1 MQFKPVWLNLV
12 CWYKRGIDLSWKKK
26 KSNSKMLK
34 PILTLIMN
42 PGITVVNP
50 KTNLPFEKQKKL
62 VLWIW
67 RYQQRG
73 LQWNI
78 FLCSG
83 IVQNCISAPFVLQF
97 SRLRMNSIFLKNVH
111 YLREARF
118 QFSSP
123 PPQPLELRAQGL
135 LWSKDGIHTLR
146 FYGKNSIHADTE

>member
-1 MQFKPVWLNLV
+1 M
-12 CWYKRGIDLSWKKK
+12 KKQ

-83 IVQNCISAPFVLQF
+83 FVQNCLSAPFVLQF
-97 SRLRMNSIFLKNVH
+97 SRLRMNSIFKKNVH

-123 PPQPLELRAQGL
+123 PPQPHEWRAQGL

-146 FYGKNSIHADTE
+146 FYRKNSIHADTE